1 MSWKRMPKE
10 KSRKG
15 VHTVTVDADR
25 DGQRVDNFLS
35 ARLKGVPRS
44 AVYRLIRTGQV
55 RINGRRCKPA
65 TRLNTGDDVRIP
77 PVQSEE
83 RGQVMVSDAVKAQVN
98 DAIVLETDEVLV
110 VNKPSGMA
118 VHSGS
123 GLPWGL
129 IDVLRQLR
137 PGVYMELVHRLDR
150 ETSGCL
156 VLAKS
161 GSALNHLS
169 AQFREGKAEKFYLC
183 LLNGILNEDRVE
195 VDAPLARVAGE
206 QVRQVEVAKHGKP
219 ARTRFLTLHRYQD
232 CSYVEAELLS
242 GRTHQIRVHAQ
253 YLGMALAGDQKYGS
267 REQVK
272 QWRKRGLR
280 RLFLHAHRISLENPA
295 GGDIEVELPLP
306 ADLRSVIDGLQ

>member
-1 MSWKRMPKE
+1 MPKE

-15 VHTVTVDADR
+15 VQTVTVDADR

-55 RINGRRCKPA
+55 RINGGRCKPA
-65 TRLNTGDDVRIP
+65 SRLNSGDEVRIP
-77 PVQSEE
+77 PVRSEDPA
-83 RGQVMVSDAVKAQVN
+83 QVVVSDAVKAQVK
-98 DAIVLETDEVLV
+98 DAIVLETDDVLV

-137 PGVYMELVHRLDR
+137 PDAYIELVHRLDR

-161 GSALNHLS
+161 GNALNHLS
-169 AQFREGKAEKFYLC
+169 AQFREGKVGKFYLC
-183 LLNGILNEDRVE
+183 LLNGLLNEDRVV
-195 VDAPLARVAGE
+195 VDAPLARVAGD
-206 QVRQVEVAKHGKP
+206 QVRQVEVAEHGKP
-219 ARTRFLTLHRYQD
+219 ARTVFRTLHRYRE

-253 YLGMALAGDQKYGS
+253 HLGMPLAGDQKYDT
-267 REQVK
+267 RERIK

-295 GGDIEVELPLP
+295 GGAIEVELPLP
-306 ADLRSVIDGLQ
+306 AELRSVIDELQ

>member
-15 VHTVTVDADR
+15 VHTVSVDADR

-55 RINGRRCKPA
+55 RINGSRCKPA
-65 TRLNTGDDVRIP
+65 TRLSTGDEVRIP
-77 PVQSEE
+77 PVRSAD
-83 RGQVMVSDAVKAQVN
+83 RDQVIVSDAVKAQVN
-98 DAIVLETDEVLV
+98 DAIVLETDDVLV

-137 PGVYMELVHRLDR
+137 PGAYIELVHRLDR

-183 LLNGILNEDRVE
+183 LLNGIMAEDRVE

-206 QVRQVEVAKHGKP
+206 QIRQVEVAAHGKP
-219 ARTRFLTLHRYQD
+219 AKTRFLMLHRYRD

-253 YLGMALAGDQKYGS
+253 HLGMALAGDQKYGS
-267 REQVK
+267 REQIK
-272 QWRKRGLR
+272 QWRERGLR
-280 RLFLHAHRISLENPA
+280 RLFLHAHRISLDNPA
-295 GGDIEVELPLP
+295 GGDIDVELPLP
-306 ADLRSVIDGLQ
+306 AELRSVIDSLQ